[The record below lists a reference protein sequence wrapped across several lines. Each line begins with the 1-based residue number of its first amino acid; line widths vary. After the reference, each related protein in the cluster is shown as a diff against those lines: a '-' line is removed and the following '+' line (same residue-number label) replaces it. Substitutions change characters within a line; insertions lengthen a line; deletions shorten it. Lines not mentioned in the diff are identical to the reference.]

1 MVKQENVEK
10 WQKVI
15 KHIFRVERLRN
26 IHSSVALYLWGFPGV
41 NLNHHNQSPAL
52 LYYTPPEQR
61 YNNNPYKIFDF
72 IPKRHTVAEVCEK
85 IRVVFDLAAFLW
97 RWFFVHKT
105 FTTGATVVGTSIVIA
120 RNYYYQDTS
129 QEEDIASFQISEAP
143 GEAPVVHLL
152 Q

>member
-1 MVKQENVEK
+1 
-10 WQKVI
+10 
-15 KHIFRVERLRN
+15 
-26 IHSSVALYLWGFPGV
+26 V
-41 NLNHHNQSPAL
+41 NLNHHNQIPAQL
-52 LYYTPPEQR
+52 LYHTPPEQQ
-61 YNNNPYKIFDF
+61 YDINPYKIFDF
-72 IPKRHTVAEVCEK
+72 IPKRQTVAKVCEK